1 MTDPEDARFVDRALE
16 LAASAYGCT
25 SPNPMVG
32 AVVVREGRIL
42 GTAAHQRAGAP
53 HAEPQALAAAFE
65 ADVSTASSSREWT
78 LYLNLEPC
86 AHHGRTPPCVEA
98 IVTAPVR
105 RVVASLVDPDPRVAG
120 RGFERLRSAGIAVDI
135 GCRAAER
142 RSSITCSS
150 AASGAAGRSWRSRWR
165 SPPMAA
171 SQLPTAV
178 RSPSPARRRGAT
190 CTVLRA
196 GLDAILVGVETLR
209 RDRPR
214 LDRRLYDGPGR
225 APRRLVLDPDLRADP
240 EWLWPGEPRGVLFC
254 KAGARDARGTRL
266 ERVADLVT
274 LPECGIGLD
283 LAALPD
289 ALVQLDLGSVL
300 VEGGGRTHRA
310 CLEAGLWDRMYVYRN
325 PRLALG
331 GLPWAAAPAWDAAC
345 AGLAP
350 HARRDLD
357 GDELEIWEHPLA
369 APQF

>member
-1 MTDPEDARFVDRALE
+1 MTDARDARFLDRALE

-32 AVVVREGRIL
+32 AVVVRDGEIL

-65 ADVSTASSSREWT
+65 ADVSTATSSREWT

-98 IVTAPVR
+98 IVKAPVR

-120 RGFERLRSAGIAVDI
+120 RGFERLRGAGIAVDI
-135 GCRAAER
+135 GGRAALAAELNHVFIGRQR
-142 RSSITCSS
+142 RGRPFVALKVALAADGSI
-150 AASGAAGRSWRSRWR
+150 AAADG
-165 SPPMAA
+165 SPVAI
-171 SQLPTAV
+171 TGET
-178 RSPSPARRRGAT
+178 ARRHVHR
-190 CTVLRA
+190 LRA

-214 LDRRLYDGPGR
+214 LDRRLDDGPGR

-266 ERVADLVT
+266 AQVADLVT
-274 LPECGIGLD
+274 LPECGTGLD

-289 ALVQLDLGSVL
+289 ALVQLDLASVL

-331 GLPWAAAPAWDAAC
+331 GLPWAAAPAWDAAR